1 MRAPRA
7 YGGVLAR
14 SPSRGAP
21 FVRSVAAF
29 RILHPAPRIAVID
42 DSFRPDRSDSGALAR
57 FTRDLTADARAGRLE
72 IVRCRDEEIAR
83 TIDIL
88 LRQGKNN
95 PALVGAAGVGKTA
108 IAEGLAMRIAEGK
121 VPIAMRDLRLL
132 SLDSVA
138 LLAGTTYR
146 GQYEER
152 LRALVAE
159 TSAAGDA
166 LLFVDEMHNLIG
178 QGSASGSAMDAA
190 NMLKPALA
198 RGEFRMLGAT
208 TDEEYERWILGDP
221 ALERRF
227 QKIAVREL
235 SPAETL
241 EILRTRVPSLAKHH
255 HVVVTDAAIRAAIE
269 LTDLWVPERRRPDK
283 AIDALDEAC
292 AHTQA
297 TATYSA
303 HLESLIARRRAWA
316 RRAPSERTAG
326 ARANGEAQ
334 FDRIA
339 RDGFAA
345 LERLGAEL
353 EAAFVRPAPVETFG
367 GSSAPAPGPSSPAA
381 PAGENAA
388 PSGAE
393 RAALDI
399 ELERQLLD
407 EGIVVRGHDVARV
420 VGLMV
425 GRTVEWEE

>member
-1 MRAPRA
+1 MPDDH
-7 YGGVLAR
+7 
-14 SPSRGAP
+14 ST
-21 FVRSVAAF
+21 
-29 RILHPAPRIAVID
+29 PALD
-42 DSFRPDRSDSGALAR
+42 R

-72 IVRCRDEEIAR
+72 AVRCRDEEIAR

-108 IAEGLAMRIAEGK
+108 IAEGLAMRIADGT
-121 VPIAMRDLRLL
+121 VPVALRDLRLL
-132 SLDSVA
+132 SLDAVG

-159 TSAAGDA
+159 TSTAGDV

-178 QGSASGSAMDAA
+178 QGSAQGSAMDAA

-241 EILRTRVPSLAKHH
+241 EILRTRVPSLARHH
-255 HVVVTDAAIRAAIE
+255 NVVIADAAVRAAIE
-269 LTDLWVPERRRPDK
+269 LTDLWVPDRRRPDK

-297 TATYSA
+297 TAAYSPRA
-303 HLESLIARRRAWA
+303 EELIARRRQWEREL
-316 RRAPSERTAG
+316 RREEGEQMRRGQSAP
-326 ARANGEAQ
+326 Q
-334 FDRIA
+334 LDRMA
-339 RDGFAA
+339 RDGFAV
-345 LERLGAEL
+345 LEKLGAEL
-353 EAAFVRPAPVETFG
+353 EAAFARVPASG
-367 GSSAPAPGPSSPAA
+367 APAASPASATPQPTASAA
-381 PAGENAA
+381 PARAGR
-388 PSGAE
+388 AE
-393 RAALDI
+393 LDI

-407 EGIVVRGHDVARV
+407 DGIVVRGHDVARV
-420 VGLMV
+420 VGLMT
-425 GRTVEWEE
+425 GRRVEWEE

>member
-1 MRAPRA
+1 M
-7 YGGVLAR
+7 
-14 SPSRGAP
+14 
-21 FVRSVAAF
+21 
-29 RILHPAPRIAVID
+29 ID
-42 DSFRPDRSDSGALAR
+42 DLRPEGSALAR

-72 IVRCRDEEIAR
+72 TVRCRDEEIAR

-95 PALVGAAGVGKTA
+95 PALVGQAGVGKTA
-108 IAEGLAMRIAEGK
+108 IAEGLALRIADGK

-132 SLDSVA
+132 SLDAVG

-159 TSAAGDA
+159 TSAAGDV

-241 EILRTRVPSLAKHH
+241 EILRTRIPSLARHH
-255 HVVVTDAAIRAAIE
+255 NVVITDAAVRAAIE
-269 LTDLWVPERRRPDK
+269 LTDLWVPDRRRPDK

-297 TATYSA
+297 TAALSPA
-303 HLESLIARRRAWA
+303 AEELIARRRAWDRQRAKAAADAA
-316 RRAPSERTAG
+316 RP
-326 ARANGEAQ
+326 AQ
-334 FDRIA
+334 AQQIDRMA
-339 RDGFAA
+339 RDGMAV

-353 EAAFVRPAPVETFG
+353 EAAFVRPQPVG
-367 GSSAPAPGPSSPAA
+367 GPPSTPAA
-381 PAGENAA
+381 PAPAVAA
-388 PSGAE
+388 TAGRAD

-399 ELERQLLD
+399 EIERQLQE

-420 VGLMV
+420 VGLMT
-425 GRTVEWEE
+425 GRRVEWEE

>member
-1 MRAPRA
+1 M
-7 YGGVLAR
+7 
-14 SPSRGAP
+14 
-21 FVRSVAAF
+21 
-29 RILHPAPRIAVID
+29 ID
-42 DSFRPDRSDSGALAR
+42 DSFRSERSDSGALAR

-108 IAEGLAMRIAEGK
+108 IAEGLAMRIAAGT

-159 TSAAGDA
+159 TSNAGDA

-208 TDEEYERWILGDP
+208 TDEEYDRWILGDP

-241 EILRTRVPSLAKHH
+241 EILRTRIPSLARHH
-255 HVVVTDAAIRAAIE
+255 HVVVTEAAIRAAIE
-269 LTDLWVPERRRPDK
+269 LTDLWVPDRRRPDK

-297 TATYSA
+297 TASYSPR
-303 HLESLIARRRAWA
+303 LEELIARRRTWSRRQPDA
-316 RRAPSERTAG
+316 RGAATG
-326 ARANGEAQ
+326 ARADVPLE
-334 FDRIA
+334 RVA
-339 RDGFAA
+339 RDGFAV

-353 EAAFVRPAPVETFG
+353 EAAFVRPAPIESFG
-367 GSSAPAPGPSSPAA
+367 ASTSSAPAPAAPAA
-381 PAGENAA
+381 PATNGAP
-388 PSGAE
+388 PSGAD
-393 RAALDI
+393 RATLDM

-420 VGLMV
+420 VGLMT
-425 GRTVEWEE
+425 GRRVEWEE

>member
-1 MRAPRA
+1 M
-7 YGGVLAR
+7 
-14 SPSRGAP
+14 
-21 FVRSVAAF
+21 
-29 RILHPAPRIAVID
+29 ID
-42 DSFRPDRSDSGALAR
+42 DSFRSDRSDSGALAR
-57 FTRDLTADARAGRLE
+57 FTRDLTADARADRLE
-72 IVRCRDEEIAR
+72 MVRCRDEEIAR

-108 IAEGLAMRIAEGK
+108 IAEGLAQRIAAGN
-121 VPIAMRDLRLL
+121 VPVAMRDLRLL

-159 TSAAGDA
+159 TSAAGDV

-241 EILRTRVPSLAKHH
+241 EILRTRIPSLARHH
-255 HVVVTDAAIRAAIE
+255 HVVITDAAVRAAIE
-269 LTDLWVPERRRPDK
+269 LTDIWVPDRRRPDK

-297 TATYSA
+297 TAVYSPR
-303 HLESLIARRRAWA
+303 LESLIAQRRAWG
-316 RRAPSERTAG
+316 RRPAANGAG
-326 ARANGEAQ
+326 ARGTGDPQ

-339 RDGFAA
+339 RDGFAV

-353 EAAFVRPAPVETFG
+353 EAAFTRPQPVETFG
-367 GSSAPAPGPSSPAA
+367 ETRPQPHAPPASASTPATA
-381 PAGENAA
+381 E

-420 VGLMV
+420 VGLMI
-425 GRTVEWEE
+425 GRSVEWEE

>member
-1 MRAPRA
+1 MIDDPRA
-7 YGGVLAR
+7 
-14 SPSRGAP
+14 ST
-21 FVRSVAAF
+21 
-29 RILHPAPRIAVID
+29 PA
-42 DSFRPDRSDSGALAR
+42 LER

-72 IVRCRDEEIAR
+72 IVRCRDEEISR

-95 PALVGAAGVGKTA
+95 PALVGQAGVGKTA
-108 IAEGLAMRIAEGK
+108 IAEGLALRIASGA
-121 VPIAMRDLRLL
+121 VPLAMRDLRLL
-132 SLDSVA
+132 SLDAVG

-159 TSAAGDA
+159 TSAAGDV

-178 QGSASGSAMDAA
+178 QGSANGSAMDAA

-241 EILRTRVPSLAKHH
+241 EILRTRMPSLARHH
-255 HVVVTDAAIRAAIE
+255 NVVITDAAVRAAIE
-269 LTDLWVPERRRPDK
+269 LTDLWVPDRRRPDK

-297 TATYSA
+297 TVTYTPRA
-303 HLESLIARRRAWA
+303 EALIARRRAWQKQS
-316 RRAPSERTAG
+316 RPGEPSTRSQGAPPL
-326 ARANGEAQ
+326 
-334 FDRIA
+334 DRMA
-339 RDGFAA
+339 RDGIAA

-353 EAAFVRPAPVETFG
+353 EAAFARPGTGAG
-367 GSSAPAPGPSSPAA
+367 GGPASPAA
-381 PAGENAA
+381 AA
-388 PSGAE
+388 PPGGVASEPSGAE

-399 ELERQLLD
+399 DLERQLLD

-420 VGLMV
+420 VGLMT
-425 GRTVEWEE
+425 GRRVEWEE

>member
-1 MRAPRA
+1 MTEHHANET
-7 YGGVLAR
+7 
-14 SPSRGAP
+14 
-21 FVRSVAAF
+21 
-29 RILHPAPRIAVID
+29 PA
-42 DSFRPDRSDSGALAR
+42 LNR
-57 FTRDLTADARAGRLE
+57 FTRDLTDDARAGRLE
-72 IVRCRDEEIAR
+72 VVRCRDEEIAR

-95 PALVGAAGVGKTA
+95 PALVGQAGVGKTA
-108 IAEGLAMRIAEGK
+108 IAEGLAVRIAEGR
-121 VPIAMRDLRLL
+121 VPIALRDLRLL
-132 SLDSVA
+132 SLDAVG

-159 TSAAGDA
+159 TSAAGDV

-198 RGEFRMLGAT
+198 RGEFRLLGAT

-241 EILRTRVPSLAKHH
+241 EILRTRVPSLARHH
-255 HVVVTDAAIRAAIE
+255 NVVITDAAVRASIE

-297 TATYSA
+297 TAVYTSPA
-303 HLESLIARRRAWA
+303 EQLIARRRGWIRDTQ
-316 RRAPSERTAG
+316 RRSAATAPRPH
-326 ARANGEAQ
+326 GEPMN
-334 FDRIA
+334 RMA
-339 RDGFAA
+339 RDGMAA
-345 LERLGAEL
+345 LERIGAEL
-353 EAAFVRPAPVETFG
+353 EAAFVR
-367 GSSAPAPGPSSPAA
+367 SGPQPSEPTPAA
-381 PAGENAA
+381 AHASRDYTGAA
-388 PSGAE
+388 RAE
-393 RAALDI
+393 LDVA
-399 ELERQLLD
+399 LERQLLED
-407 EGIVVRGHDVARV
+407 GIVVRGHDVARV
-420 VGLMV
+420 VGLMT
-425 GRTVEWEE
+425 GRSIAWDE